1 MPPALWED
9 TPVEKI
15 SEQVERQAVWGE
27 KSTLARMRLA
37 QGAHVSKH
45 SYESEQITCLLSG
58 AMRMRLGDTEL
69 RLHAGEVLVIPSA
82 MEHEVW
88 VLEDTVVLDFFAP
101 AREDWRRG
109 RSQYLAGK
117 RAQTGSLVFG
127 LLTAAR
133 PTSRVAP
140 HFY

>member
-1 MPPALWED
+1 MQPALWED

-15 SEQVERQAVWGE
+15 SELVERQVVWGE

-37 QGAHVSKH
+37 QGEHVSKH
-45 SYESEQITCLLSG
+45 SGSTFARRGELKSNHYESEQITCRLSG
-58 AMRMRLGDTEL
+58 AMRMKLGDTEL
-69 RLHAGEVLVIPSA
+69 RLPAGEVLVIPSA

-101 AREDWRRG
+101 AGEDWSRG

-117 RAQTGSLVFG
+117 
-127 LLTAAR
+127 
-133 PTSRVAP
+133 
-140 HFY
+140 